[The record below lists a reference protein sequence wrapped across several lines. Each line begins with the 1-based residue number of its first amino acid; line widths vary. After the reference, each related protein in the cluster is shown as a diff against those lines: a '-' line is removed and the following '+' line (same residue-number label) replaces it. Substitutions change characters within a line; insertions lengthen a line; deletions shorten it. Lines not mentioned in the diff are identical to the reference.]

1 METAKLYF
9 TANGQRLTK
18 TGEKNFASNT
28 VNYIEAIFDL
38 GDNWTGFAAVRA
50 VWHTE
55 H

>member
-38 GDNWTGFAAVRA
+38 GDNCRICCSSGRLAY
-50 VWHTE
+50 
-55 H
+55 